1 MFYFGPDG
9 ENGRKQYDDFEYA
22 GEKRI
27 VEIDRVIG
35 PRVAQRVHIYGNG
48 LYLRHDVAFVFTTG
62 EQCLLYRCCGCKCC
76 RRLEAAEF
84 QGAGYEIRAVGII
97 RDFWPAVGVKVG
109 FERRRYDYESENFA
123 FLHCLSRFGETGIFR
138 CYGERAHGR
147 KLAGEITGGRRVVE
161 VDYCGGQFFGQ
172 TVVHQ
177 REEECVTQQWRDN
190 DRE

>member
-1 MFYFGPDG
+1 MYEEYKDTKVVILSG
-9 ENGRKQYDDFEYA
+9 YDDFEYA

-84 QGAGYEIRAVGII
+84 QSAGYEIRAVGII

-109 FERRRYDYESENFA
+109 FGGMITNPKISLFCIAFLASVKLVYSVVMESE
-123 FLHCLSRFGETGIFR
+123 L
-138 CYGERAHGR
+138 
-147 KLAGEITGGRRVVE
+147 
-161 VDYCGGQFFGQ
+161 
-172 TVVHQ
+172 TVVNWRVRL
-177 REEECVTQQWRDN
+177 REVAEWSRSTTAVGNSSGRPLSISERKN
-190 DRE
+190 A

>member
-27 VEIDRVIG
+27 VEIDRIIG

-48 LYLRHDVAFVFTTG
+48 LYLRHDAAFVFTTG

-84 QGAGYEIRAVGII
+84 QSAGYEIRAVGII

-109 FERRRYDYESENFA
+109 SERRRYDYESENFA
-123 FLHCLSRFGETGIFR
+123 FCIAFLASV
-138 CYGERAHGR
+138 
-147 KLAGEITGGRRVVE
+147 KLVYSVVME
-161 VDYCGGQFFGQ
+161 SEL
-172 TVVHQ
+172 TVVNWRVRL
-177 REEECVTQQWRDN
+177 REVAEWSRSTIAVGNSSGRPLSISERKN
-190 DRE
+190 A